1 MNLTLFILH
10 EAARN
15 VDFEAICF
23 EEKSAVFRVWVKRIC
38 EELYMASIN
47 PCCLGEH
54 LRRT

>member
-1 MNLTLFILH
+1 MNITLFILH

-15 VDFEAICF
+15 VDFEAIRF
-23 EEKSAVFRVWVKRIC
+23 EEKSAVFRVWIKRIR